1 MTDATFSPAESRSA
15 PEGRF
20 GGPLKTRYRDGY
32 RVARATVAIGTFIK
46 MTGILFTFV
55 VVCVLALVHNG
66 MIGNG
71 ATAPRNF
78 QNIGSS
84 SSSNDLPVLIGLG
97 LAAVITGGIVVCLGI
112 MVSAQGQTLKAAL
125 DCAVNSSPFLSDDQ
139 RAQIMSL

>member
-1 MTDATFSPAESRSA
+1 
-15 PEGRF
+15 
-20 GGPLKTRYRDGY
+20 
-32 RVARATVAIGTFIK
+32 